1 VAVIPRLKVELTI
14 QPIPLAVN
22 RKVLKPAH
30 VMLTSMAVYTP
41 LDYAIGLA
49 ILFLIMWAASKYL
62 FTKIAFDRYFAYAM
76 APVIVFAIALRV
88 LADAG
93 VYEKNE
99 LWSVTPGIYI
109 TATLFGIL
117 VLAVG
122 KLIERERKIPYWKGS
137 IFTGTP

>member
-1 VAVIPRLKVELTI
+1 
-14 QPIPLAVN
+14 
-22 RKVLKPAH
+22 
-30 VMLTSMAVYTP
+30 MLTSMAVYTP
-41 LDYAIGLA
+41 LDYVIGLA

-62 FTKIAFDRYFAYAM
+62 FTKIVFDRYFAYAM

-137 IFTGTP
+137 IFTGTPVAAYFLIKLFNEMANGRSTARS